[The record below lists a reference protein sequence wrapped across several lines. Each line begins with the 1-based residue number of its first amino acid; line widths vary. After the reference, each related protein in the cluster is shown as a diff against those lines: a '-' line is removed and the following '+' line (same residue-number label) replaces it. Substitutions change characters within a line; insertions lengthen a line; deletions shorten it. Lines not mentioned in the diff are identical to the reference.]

1 MSRCACDLWGR
12 FADLYLELLSGVRG
26 SAACNFSLSDSILT
40 AIGACDCCLRSGSTS
55 AIRGHSLSLGQT
67 IFTVWQSAPRAVSA
81 GSGSMCLTI
90 ALAVQWVK

>member
-1 MSRCACDLWGR
+1 MCACDLWGR

-40 AIGACDCCLRSGSTS
+40 AIGACDCCLRSGPTS

-67 IFTVWQSAPRAVSA
+67 IFTVSQGRLVQAVVPCASQLHWQF
-81 GSGSMCLTI
+81 SG
-90 ALAVQWVK
+90 